1 LVGIVTLIDDKLQSG
16 INKDITPE
24 VMTSLNGVLGLVKA
38 FGDVFIDLTVMG
50 MMLAADAGKAGGIGA
65 SIDTAISSIFGSDGF
80 LSKMMIGMIGQ
91 KGDPKMISGAV
102 DAIKGLG
109 GMVDPL
115 LNLTSMGAL
124 FKGGEDK
131 NLFAFAAT
139 IGEFMVKMDAALSG
153 KNLSSPDVL
162 GKLDKFSA
170 SINESVKIST
180 QTGADIALQDHTTA
194 TAEHQK
200 SVETL
205 LADIR
210 DGILSM
216 GRNGSKEVAMTNG
229 NVPAWRPEALFSDVS
244 ETF

>member
-1 LVGIVTLIDDKLQSG
+1 VQLINEKMVSFWG
-16 INKDITPE
+16 NTTIPKN
-24 VMTSLNGVLGLVKA
+24 VMESLTGVMDLVKG
-38 FGDVFIDLTVMG
+38 FSNVFVDLAVMG
-50 MMLAADAGKAGGIGA
+50 SMMAGGAGAAGGIVE
-65 SIDTAISSIFGSDGF
+65 SIDTAISSIFGKDGF
-80 LSKMMIGMIGQ
+80 LNKMMDGIKGQ
-91 KGDPKMISGAV
+91 KGDPKMISSAV
-102 DAIKGLG
+102 DGIKGLG
-109 GMVDPL
+109 GLVDPL

-131 NLFAFAAT
+131 NL
-139 IGEFMVKMDAALSG
+139 
-153 KNLSSPDVL
+153 SSPDMI

-180 QTGADIALQDHTTA
+180 QTGADLALEDHTTA

-200 SVETL
+200 TVEEL
-205 LADIR
+205 LSDIR